1 MTVRWST
8 FSAAAAA
15 LFLLA
20 GCAGGGGGFSDFV
33 LTKTQVRPAYD
44 PGNFRFAHAGRTMP
58 VVVHGEIGDFPSD
71 EIGAALADVMTGFTP
86 AGRTDFVGDQAV
98 GTDVSRLAVK
108 AAPPIDMSAN
118 SLCAGERLT
127 ERADAREGE
136 FRLLIAY
143 CNRTRH
149 LSSTVLTVR
158 QTPDAGALQTD
169 GFRQGARQVAVRL
182 FPARNPDDRG
192 RRMLEL
198 GG

>member
-1 MTVRWST
+1 MTIRWST
-8 FSAAAAA
+8 IPAAAAA

-20 GCAGGGGGFSDFV
+20 GCAGVAGGFV

-44 PGNFRFAHAGRTMP
+44 PGNFRFAHAGETMP
-58 VVVHGEIGDFPSD
+58 VVVHGEVGDLRS
-71 EIGAALADVMTGFTP
+71 EAIGAALADTMTGFTP
-86 AGRTDFVGDQAV
+86 AGRTGFVGDQTA

-127 ERADAREGE
+127 EPAEARDGDI
-136 FRLLIAY
+136 RLLIAY

-149 LSSTVLTVR
+149 LSSTMVTVR
-158 QTPDAGALQTD
+158 AAPNPGALQAD
-169 GFRQGARQVAVRL
+169 AFQRAARQAAVQL
-182 FPARNPDDRG
+182 FPARNPNERG
-192 RRMLEL
+192 ERLREI